1 MTSVLQYDAFI
12 PPQRGFN
19 YMSNERLVAAANQF
33 KRLLLDNKLL
43 IVAVVCTT
51 VYLGILDKVLESEA
65 MKLDEAAYWLIVE
78 NLRQPWLTPVME
90 SFSNLATPVTI
101 VVLWVLVTA
110 FAPGRKVGLC
120 TGINLILALALNQV
134 MKAIV
139 QRPRP
144 EGFRLAEA
152 SGFSFPSGHSMI
164 AMAFFGLL
172 VWFVWRYE
180 KDRVRRTLIIGALC
194 VIIAMIGISRI
205 YLGVHFASDVLGG
218 FCLSLVWLVFFTRI
232 IAPLLIA
239 DKDIESTPNSTQ

>member
-1 MTSVLQYDAFI
+1 MRFI

-19 YMSNERLVAAANQF
+19 YMSNERLVAVANQF

-43 IVAVVCTT
+43 VVAVVCTT
-51 VYLGILDKVLESEA
+51 VYLGILDNVLESET

-78 NLRQPWLTPVME
+78 NLRQPWLTPIME

-120 TGINLILALALNQV
+120 TGVNLILALALNQV

-180 KDRVRRTLIIGALC
+180 KDRVRRILIIVALC